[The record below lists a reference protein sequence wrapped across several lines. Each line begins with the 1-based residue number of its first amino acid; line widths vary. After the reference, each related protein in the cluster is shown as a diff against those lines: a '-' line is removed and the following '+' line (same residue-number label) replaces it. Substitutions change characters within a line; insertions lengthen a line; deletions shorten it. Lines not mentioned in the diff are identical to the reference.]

1 MDKDTKKEV
10 LKIFLMIIA
19 LILLILGIVWLNK
32 SNIEEK
38 VENKIESLEEDSTK
52 SVDNINSQ
60 EEGSKN

>member
-60 EEGSKN
+60 EGGSKN

>member
-60 EEGSKN
+60 EEGIKN

>member
-38 VENKIESLEEDSTK
+38 VENKIESIEEDSTK
-52 SVDNINSQ
+52 TVDNINSQ